1 MLDTKTAKKEIVLTL
16 TNNSTTE
23 NTVVN
28 LFSFGSASTST
39 GGASA
44 IGQSI
49 GINTN
54 DFPTAT
60 DWTIRYYNFG
70 STTVIN
76 QTIIDPTDIDDLIS
90 KLNAIFTQNGQGVFW
105 YESDPIFTYSLR
117 TATSLYDFISIIP
130 APKPERFFADSTTN
144 YISGTSA
151 EVSVGYGVS
160 YNALCT
166 DLTTQP
172 YLLTTMYASST
183 SQDQSTQSLL
193 TSIYDA
199 NGVLKS
205 KPFHPIVDPNQS
217 QNVQMAVPIYMPTS
231 AFNELQYTVLA
242 GETVKLVIRYE
253 NADLF
258 NALEMIQSGTFQKEM
273 TLVRQKS
280 EEEYN
285 RIMETVKGYDVVTD
299 IEDPKTWGDPMDAL
313 ASNKQNEVP
322 LVFAVPLIYVVKKE
336 TGDDF
341 VEML

>member
-1 MLDTKTAKKEIVLTL
+1 MLDTRTAKKEIVLTL

-28 LFSFGSASTST
+28 LLSFGSSSTST

-44 IGQSI
+44 FLQSV
-49 GINTN
+49 GIDTG
-54 DFPTAT
+54 DFAGAS
-60 DWTIRYYNFG
+60 DWSLLYYKTSAPSNL
-70 STTVIN
+70 IN
-76 QTIIDPTDIDDLIS
+76 QAITDPTDIDDLIS
-90 KLNAIFTQNGQGVFW
+90 KLNALFGNIFW

-117 TATSLYDFISIIP
+117 V
-130 APKPERFFADSTTN
+130 ADSRYNFFSVRPTPLPSKVFTTGTTSF
-144 YISGTSA
+144 ISGTSA

-183 SQDQSTQSLL
+183 NQDQSTQSLL

-231 AFNELQYTVLA
+231 AFNELQYTILA
-242 GETVKLVIRYE
+242 GETVKLVVRYE

-273 TLVRQKS
+273 ALVRQKS

-285 RIMETVKGYDVVTD
+285 RIMETVKGYDVVAD

>member
-1 MLDTKTAKKEIVLTL
+1 MLDTRTAKKEIVLTL

-28 LFSFGSASTST
+28 LLSFGSSSTST

-44 IGQSI
+44 FLQSV
-49 GINTN
+49 GIDTG
-54 DFPTAT
+54 DFAGSS
-60 DWTIRYYNFG
+60 DWSLRYYKT
-70 STTVIN
+70 SAPSSLIN
-76 QTIIDPTDIDDLIS
+76 QAITDPTDIDDLIS
-90 KLNAIFTQNGQGVFW
+90 KLNAFFGDIFW
-105 YESDPIFTYSLR
+105 YESDPVFTYSLR
-117 TATSLYDFISIIP
+117 VASSIYNFFSIRPTPLPSKVFATGTTVFISDT
-130 APKPERFFADSTTN
+130 FAQ
-144 YISGTSA
+144 
-151 EVSVGYGVS
+151 VSVGYGVS

-231 AFNELQYTVLA
+231 SFNELQYTILA
-242 GETVKLVIRYE
+242 GQTVKLVIRYE

-273 TLVRQKS
+273 DLVRQKS

-285 RIMETVKGYDVVTD
+285 RIMETVKGYDVVAD
-299 IEDPKTWGDPMDAL
+299 IEDPKTWGDPML
-313 ASNKQNEVP
+313 NLNNQKQNEVT